1 MENKITKETEQM
13 EPPSAEEV
21 TPAAGQDASELALA
35 RISDT
40 QASTKEAKA
49 EHIEPVAGQGN
60 EDDMENREG
69 DEEKTKQK
77 SVPRAKRKNNR
88 WKYLLFPYFF
98 LSSKILFSH
107 DSAMYHIFNGYTY
120 FKQ

>member
-1 MENKITKETEQM
+1 MQYPIVTHTSSASEYVPLSTAMENKITKETEQM

-88 WKYLLFPYFF
+88 
-98 LSSKILFSH
+98 
-107 DSAMYHIFNGYTY
+107 
-120 FKQ
+120 